1 MEKKDAR
8 KMDRF
13 AQFAV
18 AASIMA
24 VKDADLD
31 INEENSERIG
41 VWIGSGIGGMETFET
56 QHQ

>member
-1 MEKKDAR
+1 MDKKDAR

-41 VWIGSGIGGMETFET
+41 VWIGSGIGGMETFENST
-56 QHQ
+56 